1 MARHTWRICL
11 CNRKDTW
18 CHHWPLGTRC
28 NPPSPTGA
36 VLPAWTW
43 WSAIRGNGSTPG
55 GAACNFSGQGFP
67 DGRPGR
73 VPAQACPQLG
83 DSSQATCLARSVITV
98 TQVRH
103 GGGLVFFL
111 PGHSGYDDVDYV
123 AAGWHLIGVL
133 PLLAVVVIVIVVII
147 ATLWR
152 CRPIPSSLGLLLPH
166 LFVIHRNTRHRR
178 PLEHVLRIVIVIVA
192 FVVGAR
198 MHGGSSAAVYLGPAP
213 SVPH

>member
-1 MARHTWRICL
+1 MAGLPSRPEWPAWQPPSQCLTGSSEAMARHTWRICL

-18 CHHWPLGTRC
+18 CNHWPLGTRC
-28 NPPSPTGA
+28 NPPSPTAA

-133 PLLAVVVIVIVVII
+133 PRSQLSWLSLLSSSPPSGVANPFRPALASSSPISSSSIETP
-147 ATLWR
+147 ATADL
-152 CRPIPSSLGLLLPH
+152 SS
-166 LFVIHRNTRHRR
+166 
-178 PLEHVLRIVIVIVA
+178 
-192 FVVGAR
+192 
-198 MHGGSSAAVYLGPAP
+198 MSSV
-213 SVPH
+213 